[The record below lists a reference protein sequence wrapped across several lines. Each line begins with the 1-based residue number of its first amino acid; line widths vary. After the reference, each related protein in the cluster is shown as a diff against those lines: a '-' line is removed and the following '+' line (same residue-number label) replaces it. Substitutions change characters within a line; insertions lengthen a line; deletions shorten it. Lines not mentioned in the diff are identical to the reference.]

1 MKSKKT
7 FQRIAAIDIGSNA
20 IKFKQFRV
28 RTSKNLYPLE
38 LDTFKRI
45 DLRLGKDVFET
56 NRISEESEKRLIQE
70 LKNLSKQVKKRNVEW
85 AGICATSATRN
96 ALNGSEVCS
105 KIEEVC
111 ETSVKILSGRQE
123 AYYLRDANTRKIE
136 NLKKPIY
143 VDVGGGSTEIYMRKS
158 SKELYESFD
167 LGAVRIMKG
176 KDSIKEWEKLKA
188 FLGVVKENNA
198 DALVGIGGN
207 IRRIFKILGLQKY
220 SPLELKKF
228 EEIRNNLSNM
238 PIIERI
244 NQYGLAEDRADVI
257 VPASDIFS
265 YILEH
270 SNIKKLFA
278 IDWGIC
284 DALAYEYLNLSLIHI

>member
-20 IKFKQFRV
+20 IKFKQFRI

-176 KDSIKEWEKLKA
+176 KDSTKEWEKLKA

-238 PIIERI
+238 PIIDRI
-244 NQYGLAEDRADVI
+244 NLYDLAEDRADVI

-284 DALAYEYLNLSLIHI
+284 DALAYEYLNNKLS

>member
-20 IKFKQFRV
+20 IKFKQFRI

-143 VDVGGGSTEIYMRKS
+143 VDVGGGSTEIYMRNS

-176 KDSIKEWEKLKA
+176 KDSTKEWEKLKA

-284 DALAYEYLNLSLIHI
+284 DALAYEYLNNKLS

>member
-20 IKFKQFRV
+20 IKFKQFRI

-111 ETSVKILSGRQE
+111 ETSVKILNGRQE

-284 DALAYEYLNLSLIHI
+284 DALAYEYLNNKLR

>member
-7 FQRIAAIDIGSNA
+7 FQRIAAVDIGSNA
-20 IKFKQFRV
+20 IKFKQFRI

-70 LKNLSKQVKKRNVEW
+70 LKNLSKKVKKRNVEW

-96 ALNGSEVCS
+96 ALNGSEVCR

-143 VDVGGGSTEIYMRKS
+143 VDVGGGSTEIYMRNS

-176 KDSIKEWEKLKA
+176 KDSTKEWEKLKA

-207 IRRIFKILGLQKY
+207 IRRIFKILGLQKN

-228 EEIRNNLSNM
+228 EDIRNNLSNM
-238 PIIERI
+238 PIIDRI
-244 NQYGLAEDRADVI
+244 NLYDLAEDRADVI

-284 DALAYEYLNLSLIHI
+284 DALAYEYLNNKLS

>member
-7 FQRIAAIDIGSNA
+7 FQRIAAVDIGSNA
-20 IKFKQFRV
+20 IKFKQFRI

-143 VDVGGGSTEIYMRKS
+143 VDVGGGSTEIYMRNS

-176 KDSIKEWEKLKA
+176 KDSTKEWEKLKA

-228 EEIRNNLSNM
+228 EEIRNNLSKM
-238 PIIERI
+238 PIIDRI
-244 NQYGLAEDRADVI
+244 NLYDLAEDRADVI

-278 IDWGIC
+278 IDWVIC
-284 DALAYEYLNLSLIHI
+284 DALAYEYLNNKLS

>member
-1 MKSKKT
+1 MKSKKI
-7 FQRIAAIDIGSNA
+7 FQRIAAVDIGSNA
-20 IKFKQFRV
+20 IKFKQFRI
-28 RTSKNLYPLE
+28 RTSKNLFPLE

-45 DLRLGKDVFET
+45 DLRLGQDVFET

-70 LKNLSKQVKKRNVEW
+70 LKNLSKKVKKRNVEW

-143 VDVGGGSTEIYMRKS
+143 VDVGGGSTEIYMRNAS
-158 SKELYESFD
+158 EEFYESFD

-176 KDSIKEWEKLKA
+176 KDSTEEWEKLKA

-207 IRRIFKILGLQKY
+207 IRRIFKILEIQKY
-220 SPLELKKF
+220 SPLELKEF
-228 EEIRNNLSNM
+228 EEIRKNLSKM
-238 PIIERI
+238 PIVDRI
-244 NQYGLAEDRADVI
+244 NKYSLAEDRADVI

-270 SNIKKLFA
+270 SNINKLFA

-284 DALAYEYLNLSLIHI
+284 DALAYEYLNNKLS